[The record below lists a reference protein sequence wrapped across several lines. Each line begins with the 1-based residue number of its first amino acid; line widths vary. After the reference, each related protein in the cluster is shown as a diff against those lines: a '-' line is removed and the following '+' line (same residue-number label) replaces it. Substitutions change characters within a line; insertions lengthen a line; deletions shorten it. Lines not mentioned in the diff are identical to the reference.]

1 MTALDSAHLS
11 EEEPL
16 PFTRPEFVERRVWR
30 NLFAVI
36 IVAVAI
42 SALAADFRFTLGLAL
57 GGALALLNYRWLGSS
72 LRAVLAAGA
81 EKTPPG
87 TMLKFV
93 IRWIVIAAAG
103 WAANKTGYF
112 EAVGIL
118 AGLFAPAVAVMIE
131 AACVV
136 CKTISSGARDGF

>member
-1 MTALDSAHLS
+1 MSALDSAPLS
-11 EEEPL
+11 EEEAL

-57 GGALALLNYRWLGSS
+57 GSALALLNYRWLGTS
-72 LRAVLAAGA
+72 LRGVLAAGA

-93 IRWIVIAAAG
+93 VRWIVVAAAG
-103 WAANKTGYF
+103 WSANKTGYF

-118 AGLFAPAVAVMIE
+118 AGLFAPALAVMIE
-131 AACVV
+131 AAYVV
-136 CKTISSGARDGF
+136 CKTISSGTRDGF

>member
-1 MTALDSAHLS
+1 MTALDSAPLS

-16 PFTRPEFVERRVWR
+16 PFTRPGLVERRVWR

-36 IVAVAI
+36 IAAVAI

-57 GGALALLNYRWLGSS
+57 GGALALLNYRWLGTS
-72 LRAVLAAGA
+72 LRAVLAAGS

-93 IRWIVIAAAG
+93 VRWIVVAAAG

-118 AGLFAPAVAVMIE
+118 AGLFAPAIAVMIE
-131 AACVV
+131 AAYVV
-136 CKTISSGARDGF
+136 CQIISSGTRENF